1 MSSYIRQIQTTL
13 QKAGYYKGAID
24 GIAGKLT
31 VEAVNLATQVKAVT
45 SDEIRAVAE
54 QYKSHPENN
63 PLTPTDKPLVNT
75 SEFVLGERSLK
86 NLHGVNADLVKVV
99 KRAIQIS
106 SVDFAVIEGVRTKA
120 RQAELVK
127 KGASKTMNSRHL
139 TGHAVDIVPI
149 IDGKISWNFDDYHP
163 LARAMAQASSELGVS
178 VRWGGA
184 WTVIT
189 GKSGTPQEW
198 VKAYRAS
205 GGKFLD
211 GVHFEIPA

>member
-13 QKAGYYKGAID
+13 KRAGYYKGEID

-31 VEAVNLATQVKAVT
+31 VEAVNLASQVKT
-45 SDEIRAVAE
+45 IRPDEMRAVGE
-54 QYKSHPENN
+54 QFKSHPEYNE
-63 PLTPTDKPLVNT
+63 PTNIDKPLVED
-75 SEFVLGERSLK
+75 SGFVLGEKSLK
-86 NLHGVNADLVKVV
+86 NLEGVNADLVRVV

-106 SVDFAVIEGVRTKA
+106 PVDFAVIEGVRTKE
-120 RQAELVK
+120 RQRELVR

-139 TGHAVDIVPI
+139 TGNAVDIVPYV
-149 IDGKISWNFDDYHP
+149 DDRISWVFDDYYP

-184 WTVIT
+184 WAVIT
-189 GKSGTPQEW
+189 NKAGTPQDW
-198 VKAYRAS
+198 VKAYQAG

-211 GVHFEIPA
+211 GPHFEIPA

>member
-13 QKAGYYKGAID
+13 QKAGYYKGEID

-31 VEAVNLATQVKAVT
+31 VEAVNLASQVKAVT

-54 QYKSHPENN
+54 QSRSHPEYNE
-63 PLTPTDKPLVNT
+63 PTKIDTPLVDQ
-75 SEFVLGERSLK
+75 SGFVLGERSLN
-86 NLHGVNADLVKVV
+86 NLKGVNADLVRVV

-106 SVDFAVIEGVRTKA
+106 PVDFAVIEGVRTLE
-120 RQAELVK
+120 RQKELVR

-139 TGHAVDIVPI
+139 SGNAVDIVPYVN
-149 IDGKISWNFDDYHP
+149 GKISWVFDDYYP
-163 LARAMAQASSELGVS
+163 LARAMARASSELGVS

-189 GKSGTPQEW
+189 NKAGTPQDW